1 MCLFRMTITISNK
14 ETPCTH
20 EASDIQFNEGQ
31 IMQYIVKHATGIY
44 L

>member
-1 MCLFRMTITISNK
+1 MTITISNK

-20 EASDIQFNEGQ
+20 EASDVRFNLGQ
-31 IMQYIVKHATGIY
+31 IMQCIVKHATGIY